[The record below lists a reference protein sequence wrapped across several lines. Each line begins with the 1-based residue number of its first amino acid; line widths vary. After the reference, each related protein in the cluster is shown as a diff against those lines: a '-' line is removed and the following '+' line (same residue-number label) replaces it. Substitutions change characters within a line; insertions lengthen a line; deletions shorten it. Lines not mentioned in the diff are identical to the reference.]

1 MTDQQT
7 TIRLSGLSLAL
18 RPAVALRER
27 SLPGAT
33 LFYLCL
39 YDDEIDERFEHFRRA
54 GSFDSGTA
62 AHALLAAGGYLELT
76 DAVIVHCPRQMT
88 AVLRGG
94 SCTVPLF
101 WRPDPAGVG
110 LSTFLPVGAGP
121 TLSRSGLVSSL
132 ASACMHGS
140 YEPNA
145 FTGTPLH
152 GWSRA
157 RRGAVTVFEHG
168 RFASES
174 PVIPGAAL
182 IAADAASNLDVI
194 AEQVRAAFDAYRR
207 SQSGVT
213 SAMVELSGGFDS
225 TLAAAAARGADCDLQ
240 GISVQFPYYEFRF
253 EEAAQLAVAADL
265 DVPRSVL
272 DGTNLLPFSAP
283 DVPARF
289 DEPTVFVTGIRHAE
303 QVARHAAAHGATT
316 LYVGHGGDQL
326 FSTDLTVAEEIPYA
340 PTRAPFSR
348 EAWRTVRQALAHLH
362 APCWRQRRAAYFV
375 YDARQ
380 DVWAKENFG
389 VTIRTPFSDLAL
401 FLAARRWSQWSQSQG
416 ARPDKTILIRAVGE
430 LLPTAV
436 TERRGKVA
444 YNGVWARS
452 YKASGDHIAATISQS
467 AQVLEHIGLSPGWLL
482 RHAQLLAQGKGG
494 AQRDILAAYSLASW
508 LLSWEIE
515 RVSDAGWAQ

>member
-7 TIRLSGLSLAL
+7 TVRLPGLSLAI
-18 RPAVALRER
+18 RPAVAFRER

-33 LFYLCL
+33 LFYLSL
-39 YDDEIDERFEHFRRA
+39 YDNEIDERFEQFRRA
-54 GSFDSGTA
+54 HPFASGPA
-62 AHALLAAGGYLELT
+62 APALSAAGGYLELT
-76 DAVIVHCPRQMT
+76 DAVIVHGPRHIT
-88 AVLRGG
+88 ALLRGG

-101 WRPDPAGVG
+101 WRPESAGVG

-121 TLSRSGLVSSL
+121 ILSRSGLVSSL

-168 RFASES
+168 HFDRES
-174 PVIPGAAL
+174 PVVPGAAPV
-182 IAADAASNLDVI
+182 AAGAASQVDVI
-194 AEQVRAAFDAYRR
+194 AEQVRAAFAAYRR
-207 SQSGVT
+207 SQSWVT

-253 EEAAQLAVAADL
+253 EQAVAAHL

-272 DGTNLLPFSAP
+272 DGTKLLPFSAP
-283 DVPARF
+283 DIPARF

-303 QVARHAAAHGATT
+303 QVARHAATHGAST

-326 FSTDLTVAEEIPYA
+326 FSTDLTVAEEIPYT

-348 EAWRTVRQALAHLH
+348 EAWRTMRQALMHLH
-362 APCWRQRRAAYFV
+362 APRWRQRRAGYFV

-380 DVWAKENFG
+380 DIWAKENYG
-389 VTIRTPFSDLAL
+389 VTVRTPFSDLAI

-416 ARPDKTILIRAVGE
+416 VRPDKTILIRAVGE

-444 YNGVWARS
+444 YDGVWARS
-452 YKASGDHIAATISQS
+452 YRASGDHIAATISQS

-482 RHAQLLAQGKGG
+482 RHAQLLAQGKGS
-494 AQRDILAAYSLASW
+494 AQRDILAAYSLAAW

-515 RVSDAGWAQ
+515 RVGDVDWAQ